1 MRRNTVQV
9 TFSGTGNPVFDWTNN
24 NTAIGLAASGSGN
37 ISFTSAGV
45 SNPVTGTITV
55 TPSAGGCTGASQN
68 FDITVI
74 PAPIVNNPGNTL
86 ACAGAPVNI
95 IFSGTGNTYS
105 WTNDRD
111 PAIGLGSSG
120 TGNISFNAASLPADT
135 VANIVRHSGSE
146 RLHRPCTIVHHRGKC
161 QPGTDN
167 PFGKLRTGYTV
178 LFR

>member
-1 MRRNTVQV
+1 TPVIGTCSGASVSFTITINPAPTVTDPANQTVCGGTPVQV

-74 PAPIVNNPGNTL
+74 PAPVVNNPGNTL

-105 WTNDRD
+105 WTNDN
-111 PAIGLGSSG
+111 PAIGLGSALKE
-120 TGNISFNAASLPADT
+120 IFP
-135 VANIVRHSGSE
+135 V
-146 RLHRPCTIVHHRGKC
+146 P
-161 QPGTDN
+161 
-167 PFGKLRTGYTV
+167 
-178 LFR
+178 